1 MFQAEPE
8 NSNIQGT
15 NTGGIHEI
23 DNQQFSNFNGTYRRT
38 PRSKGTFRK
47 SDIKNATIALNS
59 TFDVSPDNN
68 VSNLNTTQALI
79 KDCSLKSFEQNSV
92 VLGSLTIT
100 NEDTVEEMKKQLSE
114 TVQITDLNRL
124 SYCLNDGN
132 IRMDATY
139 TEEDLN
145 RGMNVKR
152 SSLGCSTGS
161 ADSLDRMSSLSNS
174 SRESNKMLNMA
185 EVDAIVEMQERSKYQ
200 RITITVVVFDCK
212 SNLYCYFIN
221 QFDRLCLLKI
231 AKSL

>member
-1 MFQAEPE
+1 MLLLTEPE
-8 NSNIQGT
+8 NPNVQSINNEEVRDNSNHQI
-15 NTGGIHEI
+15 
-23 DNQQFSNFNGTYRRT
+23 SNFNGTYRRT

-47 SDIKNATIALNS
+47 SDIKNATLALNS
-59 TFDVSPDNN
+59 TFDVTDNN
-68 VSNLNTTQALI
+68 VSNHNTTQALI
-79 KDCSLKSFEQNSV
+79 KDCSLKSFEQNNV
-92 VLGSLTIT
+92 VLGNLTIT

-124 SYCLNDGN
+124 SYCLDDEN

-145 RGMNVKR
+145 RGINIKR

-185 EVDAIVEMQERSKYQ
+185 DVDAIVEMQERSKYQ
-200 RITITVVVFDCK
+200 GIKFMLIVF
-212 SNLYCYFIN
+212 SYFTT
-221 QFDRLCLLKI
+221 D
-231 AKSL
+231 S